1 MDAAYLA
8 IVEGAVYGEVV
19 HVGVHDGRHL
29 RFLYRADFAVWVHD
43 EHGDI
48 LLASQAVDGCGA
60 SVAAR
65 RTDDGQVFPIP
76 PALALV
82 LAHEEVLEE
91 VSEKL

>member
-8 IVEGAVYGEVV
+8 VVEGAVYGEVV

-48 LLASQAVDGCGA
+48 LLASQAVDGCRP

-65 RTDDGQVFPIP
+65 GTDHGQVFPL
-76 PALALV
+76 AARLALV
-82 LAHEEVLEE
+82 PAHEEVLEQVAE
-91 VSEKL
+91 EL